1 MFASRCG
8 RPSLT
13 RTVFLSASRHSRS
26 PGFTL
31 LEVLLSIAI
40 VGLLAAGLVGS
51 SARLLSDQPVTPAE
65 IFWKSVQ
72 EARKAALKSGHDVRL
87 KFEKDKKRFVL
98 IDGLAPSTL
107 AADGFTREETPLKT
121 FPISA
126 AAAAGDLAIEF
137 LGGGTK
143 GGRVILVGGVM
154 LETQTLPFVTFYS
167 DGTCTAFRAQ
177 FSRAGGANILSIDP
191 WTCAPVLTP
200 VDPNAFSAR

>member
-1 MFASRCG
+1 MS
-8 RPSLT
+8 
-13 RTVFLSASRHSRS
+13 SALPFVLVPRARAR
-26 PGFTL
+26 GFTL

-40 VGLLAAGLVGS
+40 IGLLATVLVGG
-51 SARLLSDQPVTPAE
+51 SARLLSDQPVTATE

-72 EARKAALKSGHDVRL
+72 EARKAALKSGHEVRL
-87 KFEKDKKRFVL
+87 KYEKEKKRFVL
-98 IDGLAPSTL
+98 IDGLAPAAL

-126 AAAAGDLAIEF
+126 AAAAGELAVEF

-143 GGRVILVGGVM
+143 GGSVILVGGVM
-154 LETQTLPFVTFYS
+154 LETQTVPFVTFYS

-177 FSRAGGANILSIDP
+177 FSRNGGAQILSIDP

-200 VDPNAFSAR
+200 VDPNALPP